1 MGSLQR
7 HDGVMG
13 ESWVDGNQITIQMES
28 KIDVQDLI
36 RLNAGEFFTVFQGMW
51 CRQPLCIF
59 RTARKVATVIRWS
72 STAIFPLKPPA
83 GASPPSRPQD
93 SAAQAPTP
101 EHVSSI
107 IGVLT
112 AKPSRKRRKTVQS
125 LTVSLIHSSASWQQ
139 RRHHWICFRNMI
151 QISNPGQTNCGKRLC
166 TLSITQPGK
175 NAGYV
180 ISH

>member
-1 MGSLQR
+1 MFTGVFLIMTAQDQERIEGQTSATNTATLMQNAGTKFAGRIVSDDKTARTVKNAAGEEARARMGSLQR

-93 SAAQAPTP
+93 SAAQAPHTGACQQ
-101 EHVSSI
+101 HHRCTDS
-107 IGVLT
+107 
-112 AKPSRKRRKTVQS
+112 KT
-125 LTVSLIHSSASWQQ
+125 I
-139 RRHHWICFRNMI
+139 
-151 QISNPGQTNCGKRLC
+151 P
-166 TLSITQPGK
+166 
-175 NAGYV
+175 
-180 ISH
+180 